1 MQSPGSAG
9 QEQTTRPPAAP
20 PTPREDLVALALYQ
34 ALRRLG
40 GGSPEAIRAAAGLNA
55 AQAKRGWQRLEQ
67 LRLVRANGVAVEA
80 VEPDAALMKATE
92 AYRENAAEQVRNAT
106 ELQQATDALV
116 TVYRPAVARDD
127 VEVAVEHF
135 GDIRRKKQIFD
146 NLTASS
152 QISIDTIHPGPMPPM
167 VVLEASLR
175 QDRAQVARG
184 VVLRNIYP
192 MSLLQTPKHARYLHR
207 LAELGSQLRLIDHAP
222 HDLLIFDGVAACLT
236 ADPAEPRQAMTVVR
250 GTTLLRNYVAMYED
264 LWLRAV
270 PLAEMTAAPPPGEEP
285 ESGTAQERNI
295 VRLLTLGL
303 SDDQI
308 ARRLGVSRRTVQRAI
323 ARLMDRLGA
332 TSRFE
337 AGLKLAQTPEF
348 AKAYRLPAPR

>member
-40 GGSPEAIRAAAGLNA
+40 GGKPEAVRTAAGLNT

-80 VEPDAALMKATE
+80 VEPDAALLKATE
-92 AYRENAAEQVRNAT
+92 VYRENAAEQVRNAI
-106 ELQQATDALV
+106 ELQQATDTLA
-116 TVYRPAVARDD
+116 TVYQPAVARDD
-127 VEVAVEHF
+127 AEVAVEYF
-135 GDIRRKKQIFD
+135 GDLRRKKQIFED
-146 NLTASS
+146 LSASS
-152 QISIDTIHPGPMPPM
+152 RVGVDSLHPGPMPPM
-167 VVLEASLR
+167 GVLEVSIR
-175 QDRAQVARG
+175 RDREQVDRG

-192 MSLLQTPKHARYLHR
+192 MSLLQTPKYTRYLHR
-207 LAELGSQLRLIDHAP
+207 ITELGAQVRLIDHSP

-236 ADPAEPRQAMTVVR
+236 ADPSSPGRALVVVR
-250 GTTLLRNYVAMYED
+250 GAALLRNYVAMYED
-264 LWLRAV
+264 LWLRGI
-270 PLAEMTAAPPPGEEP
+270 PIAEMTAAPPPGEEP

-295 VRLLTLGL
+295 VRLLALGL

-308 ARRLGVSRRTVQRAI
+308 ARKLGVSRRTVQRGI

-337 AGLKLAQTPEF
+337 AGLKLAQSPEF
-348 AKAYRLPAPR
+348 AKAFRLPAPR